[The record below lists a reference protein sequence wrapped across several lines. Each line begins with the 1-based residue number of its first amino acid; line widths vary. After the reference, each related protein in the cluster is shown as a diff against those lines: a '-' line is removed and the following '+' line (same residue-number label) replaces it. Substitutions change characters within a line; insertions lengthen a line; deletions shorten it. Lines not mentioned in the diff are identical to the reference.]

1 MSTRPPPITLDQAR
15 AFVTMWRAWFRLAPA
30 SVCLTLM
37 EIESSFRPDAHAT
50 STGARGLLQ
59 VLPTTAQDMVAKVR
73 RRLMSAPPPG
83 APSPA
88 DTLKLWDPA
97 HLECLF
103 NPALGSLVGVVYLDH
118 LAEQFGPRL
127 ELLAAAYHN
136 GPGFL
141 RSALKAGTPIP
152 DGMPPLGK
160 AYVRRALSIVP
171 KYSNED
177 DDDLTPTPSPPRGVP
192 TS

>member
-1 MSTRPPPITLDQAR
+1 MRPPPITLDQAR
-15 AFVTMWRAWFRLAPA
+15 AFVTMWRAWFRLVPA

-37 EIESSFRPDAHAT
+37 EIESSFRPDAHAI

-88 DTLKLWDPA
+88 DTLKIWDPG

-103 NPALGSLVGVVYLDH
+103 NPALGSLLGVVYLDH

-141 RSALKAGTPIP
+141 RTFIKAGKVMP
-152 DGMPPLGK
+152 DDMPRSGLV
-160 AYVRRALSIVP
+160 YVKRARAISV
-171 KYSNED
+171 KYLIED
-177 DDDLTPTPSPPRGVP
+177 EDATPTPPRGVP